1 MEVVPTS
8 MSEDY
13 PFHEIFNPSKAD
25 STQEFQLWKLE
36 TGN

>member
-13 PFHEIFNPSKAD
+13 PFHEIFNPSKD
-25 STQEFQLWKLE
+25 SSQEFQLWKLE